1 MTITGSCDDKISCK
15 LILDSVFV
23 FLCHHLYGVN
33 WSTCNRWA
41 PWVGTDKN
49 RDHSCSICCKYLYVP
64 YCLDCITCMARY
76 RNSLGYLMTLISYL
90 YLQGIVAS
98 CLSYSIMT
106 WANKILGPSLVALY
120 NPLQPAFSAI
130 LSTIFLGDPV
140 YVGRF
145 DSNTLP
151 YVILRKFRF
160 TPSNYHDSPLF
171 NL

>member
-1 MTITGSCDDKISCK
+1 MSFFAVTITGSCDDKISCK

-33 WSTCNRWA
+33 WSTCNQWA

-98 CLSYSIMT
+98 CLSYTVMT

-120 NPLQPAFSAI
+120 NPLQPACSTI
-130 LSTIFLGDPV
+130 LSTIFLGAPV

-145 DSNTLP
+145 DSRHCH
-151 YVILRKFRF
+151 I
-160 TPSNYHDSPLF
+160 
-171 NL
+171 